1 MSVISLDSWRERL
14 ENTSVSKSQS
24 SQNTKS
30 DKTGPTP
37 TSQDDELEDLFLQNI
52 LFILEHARQRPFT
65 TKSDVARKLATEVA
79 VCAVDGLIT
88 TRVNDDTIGNV
99 WMITSEG
106 LDALQGLR

>member
-14 ENTSVSKSQS
+14 ENISASQS
-24 SQNTKS
+24 QLSQNTKS

-37 TSQDDELEDLFLQNI
+37 TSQDDALRDVFFQNI
-52 LFILEHARQRPFT
+52 AFILEQARRRPFT
-65 TKSDVARKLATEVA
+65 TKSDIARKLATEVA

-106 LDALQGLR
+106 LDALHGLQ